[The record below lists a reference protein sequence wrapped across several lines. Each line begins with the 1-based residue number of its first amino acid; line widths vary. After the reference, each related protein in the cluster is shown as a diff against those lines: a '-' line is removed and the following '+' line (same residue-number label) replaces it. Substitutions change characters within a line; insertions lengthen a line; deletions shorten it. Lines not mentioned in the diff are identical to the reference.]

1 MSTMLRQHVV
11 VGCVDE
17 NIDAVDEIAQGVDM
31 RLSDYAQAQARVQT
45 VEARVTHATVYF
57 DALHRVSLAV
67 LERII
72 ADPLRFFSVLFTVAV
87 VILRWVKEGT
97 ELGVVECEVMLL
109 SPRHRRP
116 KSR

>member
-1 MSTMLRQHVV
+1 MLRQHVV

-72 ADPLRFFSVLFTVAV
+72 ADPLRFFFSALHRGSGYFAMGQRRYRT
-87 VILRWVKEGT
+87 RGS
-97 ELGVVECEVMLL
+97 GV
-109 SPRHRRP
+109 
-116 KSR
+116 